1 MATDLQLFLSSLLT
15 SAWEDGASLREDDL
29 LAYEASRWNAGD
41 PSLLACAACI
51 HRRALFDAA
60 SEVLSDL
67 RSAPQASAMR
77 HSGAQR
83 LSLLVQGMKRQRT
96 AQLDLSAVVGQVLEA
111 LPAAGRRLPQPAD
124 GVFFPP
130 FDNVGA
136 IVRAT
141 WQRLA
146 PEWRSFGEAE
156 WQAAVRRPDEAEE
169 EVDEEEDEE
178 ERAARAHALFWQ
190 GRQASLL
197 TEEELHELLWRGL
210 CERISPPWEAPP
222 AGSLVPSPPKR
233 LVLEGHE
240 GGEAES
246 TAEEEHEALGLAG
259 HGAARWVCRVHYE
272 DWLQALRAL
281 PTAKTA
287 PLRSARFFLSFAL
300 DGHGR
305 ASMHA
310 LYAAACGVTQL
321 LRTLCRLQLL
331 DTRRAGRLDEG
342 ALETFVQVRS
352 PARSPPDL
360 PPIGPASTPC
370 PRSARSPRD
379 LPAGERRGGAPPR
392 QPAAPAAGPL
402 VLPLLRRALHAQ
414 AAAPPRPQADR
425 RRGHRAAAAL
435 AAPR

>member
-96 AQLDLSAVVGQVLEA
+96 AQLDLSAVVSQVLEA

-156 WQAAVRRPDEAEE
+156 WQAAVWRPEAEE

-190 GRQASLL
+190 GRQASVL

-210 CERISPPWEAPP
+210 CERWREVRDAPGALTTGLSWLGWNDTP
-222 AGSLVPSPPKR
+222 AR
-233 LVLEGHE
+233 LVSDSNQFG
-240 GGEAES
+240 
-246 TAEEEHEALGLAG
+246 
-259 HGAARWVCRVHYE
+259 
-272 DWLQALRAL
+272 
-281 PTAKTA
+281 
-287 PLRSARFFLSFAL
+287 
-300 DGHGR
+300 
-305 ASMHA
+305 
-310 LYAAACGVTQL
+310 
-321 LRTLCRLQLL
+321 
-331 DTRRAGRLDEG
+331 
-342 ALETFVQVRS
+342 VRS
-352 PARSPPDL
+352 IVDW
-360 PPIGPASTPC
+360 ASDC
-370 PRSARSPRD
+370 NSLDSK
-379 LPAGERRGGAPPR
+379 
-392 QPAAPAAGPL
+392 L
-402 VLPLLRRALHAQ
+402 V
-414 AAAPPRPQADR
+414 
-425 RRGHRAAAAL
+425 G
-435 AAPR
+435 